1 MLEKLF
7 NFYLNLNRN
16 SKVFF
21 VFSIDSAIIMG
32 CLLLVFQMNEQIDI
46 FKLNF
51 KELIT
56 IKFLIILLSCLFLHI
71 FYFYFFKIYLE
82 FVRFVSNA
90 TYLNIIKANLLLL
103 ITINLLAKFNFNIL
117 FFDNLNLNFL
127 YFLLVTSLQIVFR
140 SLSKDIYANY
150 KNKINKIPE
159 SALIIESA
167 KIEENIDPIKKYNI
181 KIIFCPE
188 IKFTGYLVSGIKILN
203 LTNLYLLEKNL
214 RNKFE
219 VLIIHDQEII
229 NKNKYTINEFRN
241 IFNKVRL
248 LNSNED
254 QINYYDI
261 TKKEENDEIKNQD
274 ITFKNKTVLITG
286 GAGSIGTELSKLITN
301 QNIKKIFILDNS
313 EFNLYKA
320 KKEIVL
326 KSNSKVEFLLLD
338 ICDKKALNYLFDNN
352 EIDIIYHVAAYKH
365 LNIIENQIYSAV
377 KNNIIGTENLL
388 DLALRKKIDKFI
400 FVSTDKAVK
409 PINVL
414 GFTKRYSELLTLYY
428 NKQSIEKNNK
438 TTFNCVRFG
447 NVFGSSGSVIPHF
460 ENQIK
465 NQKNLKIRHIDVTR
479 YYMSINEAVSLVIL
493 ATNLKINGEIIVF
506 DMGKPIKIIEIA
518 KNLIEFHKKSNSRFV
533 PEIEITNLAPG
544 EKLHE
549 DLFYDSTQKTEFN
562 KIEIETQ
569 KISDFKFLVSQ
580 TSKLYH
586 SLENSPGNNKVILN
600 LIKDTT
606 EYYNT
611 V

>member
-1 MLEKLF
+1 M
-7 NFYLNLNRN
+7 NF
-16 SKVFF
+16 
-21 VFSIDSAIIMG
+21 
-32 CLLLVFQMNEQIDI
+32 
-46 FKLNF
+46 
-51 KELIT
+51 
-56 IKFLIILLSCLFLHI
+56 
-71 FYFYFFKIYLE
+71 
-82 FVRFVSNA
+82 SN
-90 TYLNIIKANLLLL
+90 
-103 ITINLLAKFNFNIL
+103 
-117 FFDNLNLNFL
+117 
-127 YFLLVTSLQIVFR
+127 
-140 SLSKDIYANY
+140 
-150 KNKINKIPE
+150 
-159 SALIIESA
+159 
-167 KIEENIDPIKKYNI
+167 
-181 KIIFCPE
+181 
-188 IKFTGYLVSGIKILN
+188 
-203 LTNLYLLEKNL
+203 
-214 RNKFE
+214 
-219 VLIIHDQEII
+219 
-229 NKNKYTINEFRN
+229 
-241 IFNKVRL
+241 
-248 LNSNED
+248 
-254 QINYYDI
+254 
-261 TKKEENDEIKNQD
+261 
-274 ITFKNKTVLITG
+274 FKNKTVLITG

>member
-1 MLEKLF
+1 MLEKLV

-21 VFSIDSAIIMG
+21 VFSIDSAIIIA
-32 CLLLVFQMNEQIDI
+32 CLLLVFQMNGQIDI

-51 KELIT
+51 KDLIT
-56 IKFLIILLSCLFLHI
+56 IEFLVILLSCLFFHI

-82 FVRFVSNA
+82 FVRFVSNT
-90 TYLNIIKANLLLL
+90 TYLNIIKANLLILV
-103 ITINLLAKFNFNIL
+103 TINLLAKFNFNII
-117 FFDNLNLNFL
+117 FFENLNLNFL

-140 SLSKDIYANY
+140 SISKDIYANY

-159 SALIIESA
+159 SALIIESS
-167 KIEENIDPIKKYNI
+167 KLEENIDLIKKYNI

-188 IKFTGYLVSGIKILN
+188 IKFTGYLISGIKILN

-214 RNKFE
+214 KNKFE

-229 NKNKYTINEFRN
+229 NKNKYTINEFKN

-286 GAGSIGTELSKLITN
+286 GAGSIGIELSKLITN

-338 ICDKKALNYLFDNN
+338 VCDNKALNFLFDNN

-377 KNNIIGTENLL
+377 KNNIVGTENLL
-388 DLALRKKIDKFI
+388 DLALRKNVDKFI

-428 NKQSIEKNNK
+428 NKQSIEKNNR

-465 NQKNLKIRHIDVTR
+465 NHKNLQIRHIDVTR

-533 PEIEITNLAPG
+533 PEIEITNLVPG

-569 KISDFKFLVSQ
+569 KISDFKFLASQ

-586 SLENSPGNNKVILN
+586 SLENSPGNNNIILN

-606 EYYNT
+606 EYYNK